1 MCGAG
6 VAVSTYLGIRP
17 RHKQQLAEKL
27 GVTGQQVQKDEAS
40 LYTKV
45 SFDRIERVAEV
56 LGVRLHGDVVLV
68 L

>member
-1 MCGAG
+1 MW
-6 VAVSTYLGIRP
+6 
-17 RHKQQLAEKL
+17 HKQQLAEKL
-27 GVTGQQVQKDEAS
+27 GVAGQQVQKDEAS

-56 LGVRLHGDVVLV
+56 LGVRLHGEVVLV